1 MKQRL
6 AVVAVLLATL
16 GSLSRGY
23 QNGAPKDACVSMFP
37 RHQAEAQTSPSP
49 YNIILNTATYTPG
62 SNNTVAVLLTSPQ
75 QTFAGVLVEARSA
88 ADCGNT
94 NPIGTFL
101 LATNERDLQLLS
113 CMAAGDAV
121 TQKSSLLKATSKVFL
136 WHPPVQSSGPVYFRA
151 TVVKS

>member
-1 MKQRL
+1 
-6 AVVAVLLATL
+6 
-16 GSLSRGY
+16 
-23 QNGAPKDACVSMFP
+23 MFP

-113 CMAAGDAV
+113 CMAAGEGSEVLETHIARS
-121 TQKSSLLKATSKVFL
+121 QLLFGWRSSPPSSLCLSYLPQWSQVPIPQL
-136 WHPPVQSSGPVYFRA
+136 GQ
-151 TVVKS
+151 